1 MFRLTYKTAITRG
14 KTHKENFICVTP
26 YLVAVNND
34 TLLTF
39 EFVSRWDVI
48 LQVCLVALPEERNR
62 ALMPLF
68 LTGLYVTCKKLL
80 SV

>member
-1 MFRLTYKTAITRG
+1 MYRITYTKTITRG

-39 EFVSRWDVI
+39 EFVSKWDII
-48 LQVCLVALPEERNR
+48 LKIC
-62 ALMPLF
+62 
-68 LTGLYVTCKKLL
+68 
-80 SV
+80 

>member
-14 KTHKENFICVTP
+14 KTHKENFIPVTP

-39 EFVSRWDVI
+39 EFVSKWDVI
-48 LQVCLVALPEERNR
+48 PKIC
-62 ALMPLF
+62 
-68 LTGLYVTCKKLL
+68 
-80 SV
+80 